1 VCGNSQKPRKP
12 RGTSSIMESILNLCF
27 LLSILASLRP
37 CVLKGRST
45 GSPEI
50 LVTQGRLPLRTIRG
64 RFFRRRAA
72 SYL

>member
-1 VCGNSQKPRKP
+1 MRKLAK
-12 RGTSSIMESILNLCF
+12 TSKTPWDLLHHGILNLCF